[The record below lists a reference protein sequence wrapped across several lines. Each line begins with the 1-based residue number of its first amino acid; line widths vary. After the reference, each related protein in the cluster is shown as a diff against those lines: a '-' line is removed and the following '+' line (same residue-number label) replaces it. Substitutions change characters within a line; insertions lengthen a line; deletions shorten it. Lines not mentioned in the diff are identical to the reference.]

1 MIYKVLRKQDAFYSV
16 FHQLAGLA
24 NQAADELLRLFGSLP
39 ITEADAETISG
50 LESKGDKLIV
60 ELNLKLANAF
70 ITPID
75 REDIHRLASGLDG
88 VLDALHGSAH
98 RAIYFRV
105 EKAPEDALEMLR
117 LAKTAITALD
127 SALDCLQTG
136 ASLTEFRETVKS
148 CEQRS
153 DELCRR
159 AIGRMFEEK
168 VEIYEL
174 LKWKELYERME
185 SLLDRCE
192 DFFHT
197 LETLTVKYA

>member
-16 FHQLAGLA
+16 FHQLADLA

-105 EKAPEDALEMLR
+105 EKAPENALEMLR